1 MIQRFEDLE
10 VWQFARELT
19 RRLYQA
25 AETQRLARDYG
36 LADQMR
42 RAAVSIGSNI
52 AEGFEYGSRK
62 QNIEACYKAKASA
75 GELRSQAITAHDVQR
90 IDDATFEDLLGRCEQ
105 CSRMLAAY
113 VRNLETWQ
121 RKFPGVKVARA
132 RAGSAAERQ
141 GVPG

>member
-10 VWQFARELT
+10 VWQCARELT
-19 RRLYQA
+19 RRVYAA
-25 AETQRLARDYG
+25 AETQRLANDYG
-36 LADQMR
+36 LANQMR

-75 GELRSQAITAHDVQR
+75 GELRSLVITAHDVHE
-90 IDDATFEDLLGRCEQ
+90 IDDLVYEDLLARCEQ

-113 VRNLETWQ
+113 IRNLETWQ
-121 RKFPGVKVARA
+121 KKYPGVKVARSQA
-132 RAGSAAERQ
+132 RSAVSEPES
-141 GVPG
+141 G